1 MTEDIDE
8 KMYKKLIPLR
18 RFGTSE
24 EVADL
29 VTFLASPKASYI
41 TGEVI
46 SINGGL
52 HT

>member
-8 KMYKKLIPLR
+8 KNYKSIIPLR
-18 RFGTSE
+18 RFGE
-24 EVADL
+24 ANEVADL
-29 VTFLASPKASYI
+29 VVFLASEKAAYI